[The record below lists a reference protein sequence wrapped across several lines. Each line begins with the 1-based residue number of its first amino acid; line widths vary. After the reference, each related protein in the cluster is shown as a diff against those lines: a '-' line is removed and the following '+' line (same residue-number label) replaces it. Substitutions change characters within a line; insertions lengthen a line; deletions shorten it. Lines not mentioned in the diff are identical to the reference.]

1 MEIRDKDE
9 TSVLSIKESGLD
21 YFEPRSKRSILR
33 LHPIS
38 EFARTYKL
46 PVSDLFSTLAL
57 ALAVDLSLSLAR
69 SLARSRSRCRSLA
82 LSRSLAH
89 SLPLSLSLLLSLS
102 LALALAVALSL
113 SLYSSPLPQ
122 LYWKCQR
129 SKFSSHILIKYR
141 QVDFGRAERISMVNS

>member
-1 MEIRDKDE
+1 MASIISSRDQRDRFYDCIQ
-9 TSVLSIKESGLD
+9 SQNSL
-21 YFEPRSKRSILR
+21 
-33 LHPIS
+33 
-38 EFARTYKL
+38 ARTNCPYRIY
-46 PVSDLFSTLAL
+46 FR
-57 ALAVDLSLSLAR
+57 LSLSL
-69 SLARSRSRCRSLA
+69 SRSRSRCRSIA
-82 LSRSLAH
+82 LSRSLTR
-89 SLPLSLSLLLSLS
+89 SLSLSLSISRSLS

>member
-1 MEIRDKDE
+1 MASIISSRDQRDRFYDCIQ
-9 TSVLSIKESGLD
+9 SQNSL
-21 YFEPRSKRSILR
+21 
-33 LHPIS
+33 
-38 EFARTYKL
+38 ARTNCPYRIY
-46 PVSDLFSTLAL
+46 FR
-57 ALAVDLSLSLAR
+57 LSLSL
-69 SLARSRSRCRSLA
+69 SRSRSRCRSIA
-82 LSRSLAH
+82 LSRSLTR
-89 SLPLSLSLLLSLS
+89 SLSLLLSLSISRSLSLTRSLAPALAVDLSLSLS

>member
-57 ALAVDLSLSLAR
+57 ALSLSLSIYRFLSLVYSLALALAVDLSLSLAR
-69 SLARSRSRCRSLA
+69 SLTRSRSRS
-82 LSRSLAH
+82 LSRSL
-89 SLPLSLSLLLSLS
+89 SLSLSLSLFLSI
-102 LALALAVALSL
+102 
-113 SLYSSPLPQ
+113 PLPSPNYTGNVND
-122 LYWKCQR
+122 LN
-129 SKFSSHILIKYR
+129 S
-141 QVDFGRAERISMVNS
+141 RATF

>member
-57 ALAVDLSLSLAR
+57 ALSLSLSLSIYRSLSLAHSLALALALAVDLSLAH
-69 SLARSRSRCRSLA
+69 SLA
-82 LSRSLAH
+82 LA
-89 SLPLSLSLLLSLS
+89 

>member
-57 ALAVDLSLSLAR
+57 ALSLSLSLSIYRSLSLAHSLALALAVDLSL
-69 SLARSRSRCRSLA
+69 
-82 LSRSLAH
+82 AH
-89 SLPLSLSLLLSLS
+89 S
-102 LALALAVALSL
+102 LALAVALSL

>member
-57 ALAVDLSLSLAR
+57 ALSLSLSLSIYRSLSLAHSLALALAVDLSLSLAR
-69 SLARSRSRCRSLA
+69 SLIR
-82 LSRSLAH
+82 
-89 SLPLSLSLLLSLS
+89 SLS

>member
-57 ALAVDLSLSLAR
+57 ALSLSLSLSIYR
-69 SLARSRSRCRSLA
+69 SLSLAHSLALA
-82 LSRSLAH
+82 LSRSL
-89 SLPLSLSLLLSLS
+89 SLTRS
-102 LALALAVALSL
+102 LAPALAVDLAVALSL

>member
-57 ALAVDLSLSLAR
+57 ALAVDLSLSLA
-69 SLARSRSRCRSLA
+69 LA
-82 LSRSLAH
+82 LAVDLSLAH
-89 SLPLSLSLLLSLS
+89 S
-102 LALALAVALSL
+102 LALAVALSL

>member
-1 MEIRDKDE
+1 MASIISSRDQRDRFYDCIQSQNSLAR
-9 TSVLSIKESGLD
+9 TNCPYRIYFRLSLSLSLSI
-21 YFEPRSKRSILR
+21 YRSLSLAHSLAFALAIALSRSLSLTR
-33 LHPIS
+33 S
-38 EFARTYKL
+38 
-46 PVSDLFSTLAL
+46 LAP
-57 ALAVDLSLSLAR
+57 ALAVDLS
-69 SLARSRSRCRSLA
+69 
-82 LSRSLAH
+82 
-89 SLPLSLSLLLSLS
+89 LSLS